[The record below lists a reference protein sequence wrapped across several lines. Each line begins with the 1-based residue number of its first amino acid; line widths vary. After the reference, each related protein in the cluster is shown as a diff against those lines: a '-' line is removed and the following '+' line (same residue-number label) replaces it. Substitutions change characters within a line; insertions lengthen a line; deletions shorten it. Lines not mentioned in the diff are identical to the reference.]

1 MKPCITFDEKQ
12 TEKVEQLAS
21 SCTKQQI
28 ADYFGICF
36 NTFHKICQNQPE
48 VNEAYRRGRAMAV
61 IDVAGSLIRE
71 AKNGNIQAAQFYLKT
86 QAGWKETERKEIS
99 GIDGGPIETDNKW
112 VIEVVGVGS
121 AAEAGED

>member
-1 MKPCITFDEKQ
+1 MKPCIAFNKEQAD
-12 TEKVEQLAS
+12 KVEVLAA

-48 VNEAYRRGRAMAV
+48 VNEAYRRGKAMAV

-86 QAGWKETERKEIS
+86 QAGWKETERREIS
-99 GIDGGPIETDNKW
+99 GPDGGPIETDNKW
-112 VIEVVGVGS
+112 TIEIVGADHAITVGQ
-121 AAEAGED
+121 E